1 MLVDALLKIMEVA
14 RILGLS
20 ENDLK
25 SAKDYLVHNE
35 LGLCFD
41 TIITQL
47 YEYDIE
53 IDNNF
58 YESISRIGE
67 KMSLEQNSYSFIK
80 ELIRDENKSIPKPV
94 KDELANIIKS
104 LMKER

>member
-53 IDNNF
+53 IDNKD
-58 YESISRIGE
+58 EEIE
-67 KMSLEQNSYSFIK
+67 ML
-80 ELIRDENKSIPKPV
+80 ENKETTDKIGIQGFMV
-94 KDELANIIKS
+94 G
-104 LMKER
+104 KEYFDYKVNAKNLIAFIS